1 LSNLKSKLLLME
13 RSPPVETQTKQR
25 ERRSSM
31 SDEAEEDM
39 DTQRKR
45 RGVASWIDAER
56 RIYSKSTE
64 FTCTYWS
71 EKKFVLKLALTIIL
85 GMTVLLLP
93 QYLTFSSTLPQRLI
107 EASLLASGGTSFVA
121 AYHPYS
127 VSQSFSILQ
136 GDYSITDLYRLNIDR
151 S

>member
-1 LSNLKSKLLLME
+1 
-13 RSPPVETQTKQR
+13 
-25 ERRSSM
+25 M